1 MTRHDAGGKVRKCDA
16 GGEHDDTGR
25 SDVGDAGRGI
35 LGDACRGD
43 DIGDAVG
50 AT

>member
-1 MTRHDAGGKVRKCDA
+1 VRKCDA
-16 GGEHDDTGR
+16 GGEHDDAGR

-50 AT
+50 AM